1 MGKIF
6 RRIRDSVFRVFERR
20 DLTPWE
26 QIPREHPPIYGVY
39 HILMDTGWKALAA
52 QQIERLRQSGLL
64 KSTNRL
70 LKIISKIQLI
80 ENKEVTLLI

>member
-52 QQIERLRQSGLL
+52 Q
-64 KSTNRL
+64 
-70 LKIISKIQLI
+70 
-80 ENKEVTLLI
+80 